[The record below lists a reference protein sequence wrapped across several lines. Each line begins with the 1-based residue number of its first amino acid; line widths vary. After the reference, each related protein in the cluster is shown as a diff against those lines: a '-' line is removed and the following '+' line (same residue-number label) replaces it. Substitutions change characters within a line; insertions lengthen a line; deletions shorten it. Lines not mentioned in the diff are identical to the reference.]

1 MKKIKQ
7 NTLYNIPKTCT
18 PFEIKE
24 DKNFESQHPYVTKRR
39 YLPKYHF
46 LYPPSKISSGPVDKI
61 EHEQSYK
68 FAYTDNPRKINKP
81 VE

>member
-18 PFEIKE
+18 PFEISE
-24 DKNFESQHPYVTKRR
+24 RKNFESQCPYVNKRNHP
-39 YLPKYHF
+39 PKYHM
-46 LYPPSKISSGPVDKI
+46 LYPPSKISGPVDKI
-61 EHEQSYK
+61 EHEQPFK
-68 FAYTDNPRKINKP
+68 FAYTDNPRKNDKP

>member
-7 NTLYNIPKTCT
+7 NTLYEIPKTCT
-18 PFEIKE
+18 SFEIKE
-24 DKNFESQHPYVTKRR
+24 GKNFESQRPYVDKRHHST
-39 YLPKYHF
+39 KYHF
-46 LYPPSKISSGPVDKI
+46 SYPPSKISSGPIDKI
-61 EHEQSYK
+61 EHEQPYK

>member
-24 DKNFESQHPYVTKRR
+24 DKNFESQCPYVTKRR

-46 LYPPSKISSGPVDKI
+46 LYPPSKISGPVDKI